1 VTPGAPKHLLT
12 VTGRTSF
19 IAQAQIMQT
28 THTPD
33 LTPSVKVPK
42 MPTQNRNLTNLI
54 FILPSIALSLTIIGY
69 PIFEVIRMA
78 FNDVNRFGKIKGF
91 EGFGNFLTV
100 FSDPIFVQS
109 SWQTLIWTV
118 SVVGGTVLVA
128 IPVAIILNEDF
139 HGRSIARTIVLL
151 PWAVSLAMTA
161 LVWRFVVNG
170 DFGTLNHALTQMGLP
185 FNNHPWLASAQ
196 SAFSIEIMVGILV
209 SMPFTVTIILG
220 GLTSI
225 PVTLY
230 EAAAMD
236 GATKWQSFW
245 QITMPM
251 LRPFMQ
257 IAVVLN
263 VIYVFNS
270 FPIIWIM
277 TKGGPANGT
286 DILITYVYKQAFAFG
301 KLDIAAAGSVLMFLM
316 LLGFSI
322 LYLFM
327 TRNRSA
333 DG

>member
-1 VTPGAPKHLLT
+1 MN
-12 VTGRTSF
+12 R
-19 IAQAQIMQT
+19 IMQAT
-28 THTPD
+28 QTND
-33 LTPSVKVPK
+33 LAPSGRRARKPRES
-42 MPTQNRNLTNLI
+42 RNLSNLV
-54 FILPSIALSLTIIGY
+54 FILPSIVLSLTIIGY
-69 PIFEVIRMA
+69 PIFEVLRMA
-78 FNDVNRFGKIKGF
+78 VMDVNRFGKIRGF
-91 EGFGNFLTV
+91 EGFGNFIKI
-100 FSDPIFVQS
+100 FSDPVFIQS

-128 IPVAIILNEDF
+128 VPVAIVLNEDF
-139 HGRSIARTIVLL
+139 HGRSIARTIILL

-170 DFGTLNHALTQMGLP
+170 DFGTLNLALTQLGLP
-185 FNNHPWLASAQ
+185 FNNHPWLADAQ
-196 SAFSIEIMVGILV
+196 SAFAIEIMVGILV
-209 SMPFTVTIILG
+209 SVPFTVTIILG

-236 GATKWQSFW
+236 GATRWQSLRR
-245 QITMPM
+245 ITLPM
-251 LRPFMQ
+251 LSPFLQ
-257 IAVVLN
+257 IAIVLN

-277 TKGGPANGT
+277 TNGGPANGT

-301 KLDIAAAGSVLMFLM
+301 KLDVAAAGSVVMFLM
-316 LLGFSI
+316 LLCFSV

-327 TRNRSA
+327 TRNRST

>member
-1 VTPGAPKHLLT
+1 MTMNTDV
-12 VTGRTSF
+12 S
-19 IAQAQIMQT
+19 
-28 THTPD
+28 
-33 LTPSVKVPK
+33 
-42 MPTQNRNLTNLI
+42 PTIESRRFLGKNLSTFL

-69 PIFEVIRMA
+69 PIFEVIRTSLM
-78 FNDVNRFGKIKGF
+78 DVNRFGKIRGF
-91 EGFGNFLTV
+91 EGLGNFAKA
-100 FSDPIFVQS
+100 FADPVFVQS

-118 SVVGGTVLVA
+118 AVVGGTVLIA

-139 HGRSIARTIVLL
+139 HGRSVARTIILL

-170 DFGTLNHALTQMGLP
+170 DFGTLNLALTQLGLP
-185 FNNHPWLASAQ
+185 FNNHPWLASAR
-196 SAFSIEIMVGILV
+196 SAFTIEIMVGILV
-209 SMPFTVTIILG
+209 SVPFTVTILLG

-236 GATKWQSFW
+236 GATKWQSLRR
-245 QITMPM
+245 ITLPM
-251 LRPFMQ
+251 LRPFLQ

-277 TKGGPANGT
+277 TNGGPANGT
-286 DILITYVYKQAFAFG
+286 DILVTYVYKQAFAFG
-301 KLDIAAAGSVLMFLM
+301 KLGTAAAGSVLMFLM

-322 LYLFM
+322 LYLFIS
-327 TRNRSA
+327 RPKA
-333 DG
+333 DGA